1 MSTLELLVEAPDG
14 RREERRFRSGEPIWL
29 GRDPQCDLV
38 LDSHLVSRHHAR
50 IAHIDGE
57 LLLRDQSVN
66 GTEVDGTLLHHQGRA
81 LSPRSLVKIGRTKL
95 WELTRSGKIP
105 AYRVG
110 EGRTSDLRYK
120 KSELLAW
127 LDANLVNGSTLR

>member
-1 MSTLELLVEAPDG
+1 MTEHTMSAVMDSVTTSSSEEILTSREA
-14 RREERRFRSGEPIWL
+14 
-29 GRDPQCDLV
+29 
-38 LDSHLVSRHHAR
+38 
-50 IAHIDGE
+50 
-57 LLLRDQSVN
+57 
-66 GTEVDGTLLHHQGRA
+66 
-81 LSPRSLVKIGRTKL
+81 RSLVKIGRTKL

-127 LDANLVNGSTLR
+127 LEANLVNGASVR